1 MTGIFKS
8 LRQNNRDLM
17 KHLGLVHILLLLG
30 VGLLFGQAAA
40 ELTAYQD
47 LIPSANVGQTVMVTV
62 SLTYN
67 GYNSTQ
73 AIVTPYLPFGI
84 VANAGSQSADL
95 YPGITQQIS
104 YPLAAQ
110 QSGTY
115 WIVSDISYAEEGT
128 WRNLRLE
135 APFTAIGQSEPQQT
149 LPGGIGLNASGP
161 NASSIPVGPD
171 PFAMP
176 PGGVLPEEAPP
187 QPEGETPESGP
198 PEGMPNDGESP
209 PQDTEERPP
218 LGQ

>member
-30 VGLLFGQAAA
+30 VGLLFGQAEA

-47 LIPSANVGQTVMVTV
+47 LIPSANDGQTVMVTV

-67 GYNSTQ
+67 GHDSTQ

-135 APFTAIGQSEPQQT
+135 APFTAIAQSEPQPI
-149 LPGGIGLNASGP
+149 LPGIEP
-161 NASSIPVGPD
+161 NASSIPVGSD

-176 PGGVLPEEAPP
+176 PGGVPPEEAPP
-187 QPEGETPESGP
+187 QMPQPGGETAESGSP
-198 PEGMPNDGESP
+198 DGMQQDGESL
-209 PQDTEERPP
+209 PQDHEERPP

>member
-1 MTGIFKS
+1 
-8 LRQNNRDLM
+8 M

-135 APFTAIGQSEPQQT
+135 APFTAIGQSEPQPT
-149 LPGGIGLNASGP
+149 LPVIEP
-161 NASSIPVGPD
+161 NASSIPVGSD
-171 PFAMP
+171 PFVMP
-176 PGGVLPEEAPP
+176 PGGVLPDEAPTK
-187 QPEGETPESGP
+187 PEGETSESGSP
-198 PEGMPNDGESP
+198 DGMQHDGENP
-209 PQDTEERPP
+209 PQDYEERPP

>member
-1 MTGIFKS
+1 
-8 LRQNNRDLM
+8 M

-67 GYNSTQ
+67 GYNSRTSCSH
-73 AIVTPYLPFGI
+73 TLPSCRDSRECRKPERRPYPRYH
-84 VANAGSQSADL
+84 S
-95 YPGITQQIS
+95 QIS

-115 WIVSDISYAEEGT
+115 WIVSDISYAEDGT

-135 APFTAIGQSEPQQT
+135 APFTAIGQSETQPT
-149 LPGGIGLNASGP
+149 LPDIGP
-161 NASSIPVGPD
+161 NASSIPAEPD

-176 PGGVLPEEAPP
+176 PGVVLPAEAP
-187 QPEGETPESGP
+187 QPEGETPEGGLS
-198 PEGMPNDGESP
+198 EGMSDDGENP
-209 PQDTEERPP
+209 PPDHEEQPP
-218 LGQ
+218 LEQ

>member
-1 MTGIFKS
+1 
-8 LRQNNRDLM
+8 
-17 KHLGLVHILLLLG
+17 

-135 APFTAIGQSEPQQT
+135 APFTAIAQSEPQPP
-149 LPGGIGLNASGP
+149 LPGTEP

-171 PFAMP
+171 PLAMP
-176 PGGVLPEEAPP
+176 PGGALPDEAPT
-187 QPEGETPESGP
+187 QPEGETAESGSP
-198 PEGMPNDGESP
+198 DGMQHDGENP
-209 PQDTEERPP
+209 LPDHEERPP
-218 LGQ
+218 LGV

>member
-1 MTGIFKS
+1 
-8 LRQNNRDLM
+8 M

-73 AIVTPYLPFGI
+73 AVVTPYIPVGI
-84 VANAGSQSADL
+84 VASAGSQSADL

-104 YPLAAQ
+104 YPLEAQ

-115 WIVSDISYAEEGT
+115 WIVSDISYAEDGT

-135 APFTAIGQSEPQQT
+135 APFTAIGQSETQPT
-149 LPGGIGLNASGP
+149 LPDIGP
-161 NASSIPVGPD
+161 NASSIPAEPD

-176 PGGVLPEEAPP
+176 PGVVLPQKPRSLKEKRRKADLPKACRTMER
-187 QPEGETPESGP
+187 TLRRT
-198 PEGMPNDGESP
+198 MKNSP
-209 PQDTEERPP
+209 
-218 LGQ
+218 LWSSNFLFYFIYA

>member
-1 MTGIFKS
+1 
-8 LRQNNRDLM
+8 M

-73 AIVTPYLPFGI
+73 AVVTPYIPVGI
-84 VANAGSQSADL
+84 VASAGSQSADL

-115 WIVSDISYAEEGT
+115 WIVSDISYAEDGT

-135 APFTAIGQSEPQQT
+135 APFTAIGQSETQPT
-149 LPGGIGLNASGP
+149 LPDIGP
-161 NASSIPVGPD
+161 NASSIPAEPD

-176 PGGVLPEEAPP
+176 PGVVLPAEAP
-187 QPEGETPESGP
+187 QPEGETPEGGS
-198 PEGMPNDGESP
+198 PEGMSDDGENP
-209 PQDTEERPP
+209 PPDHEERPSDHEEQPP
-218 LGQ
+218 LEQ